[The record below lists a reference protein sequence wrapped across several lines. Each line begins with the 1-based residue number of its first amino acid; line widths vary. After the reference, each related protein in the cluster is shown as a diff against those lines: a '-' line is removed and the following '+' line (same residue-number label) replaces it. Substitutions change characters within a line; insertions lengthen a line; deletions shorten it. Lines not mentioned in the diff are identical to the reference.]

1 MRKKPKSQILNTK
14 HKLIIYTTNAVHL
27 MIAKYDTLLNH
38 WVLWIVYL
46 KNVWVWCVFFGKFC
60 PAIAEILLLTGAQ
73 QSMYGKHLSRESFSP
88 DDIAKSL
95 LKQSSLF
102 IMLT

>member
-14 HKLIIYTTNAVHL
+14 HKLIIYTCTTNAVHL

-46 KNVWVWCVFFGKFC
+46 KNVWVGG
-60 PAIAEILLLTGAQ
+60 PQTSIL
-73 QSMYGKHLSRESFSP
+73 F
-88 DDIAKSL
+88 
-95 LKQSSLF
+95 
-102 IMLT
+102 